1 MEFYVTLAGRCPVRE
16 YLDSLDG
23 REARRVVNDLRLL
36 AEFGLGLGLPHV
48 RPLGQKLWEL
58 RTQGQRQHR
67 VLYVAI
73 TGQRFLLLH
82 AFTKKTAK
90 TPRQEIEVALARLA
104 EYEGRPR

>member
-1 MEFYVTLAGRCPVRE
+1 M
-16 YLDSLDG
+16 
-23 REARRVVNDLRLL
+23 
-36 AEFGLGLGLPHV
+36 
-48 RPLGQKLWEL
+48 
-58 RTQGQRQHR
+58 
-67 VLYVAI
+67 LYVSI